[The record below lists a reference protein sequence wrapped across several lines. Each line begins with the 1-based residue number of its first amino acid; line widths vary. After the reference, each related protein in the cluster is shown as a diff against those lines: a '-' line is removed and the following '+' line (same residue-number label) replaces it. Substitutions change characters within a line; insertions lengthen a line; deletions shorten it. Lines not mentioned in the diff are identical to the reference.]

1 MPVTSAGMAI
11 ASRLHHA
18 AGRTAVSGG
27 GYGTVRVWDL
37 AGTAAPR
44 ILTGHDGQVVGVAVS
59 ADGRTAVVPRRA
71 GWARPRHAGWARRVT
86 GKAPPIASAGPGG
99 ARVAAAVTGLS
110 WSAVRA
116 GDGGGD
122 PGDVGVI
129 EAAQDAGEVDGD
141 VVVAEA
147 GGDSEDGS
155 FGGRAAELV
164 AVQGGDWRV
173 PSRCRRR
180 DARRGGCRRGCSW
193 C

>member
-1 MPVTSAGMAI
+1 MT
-11 ASRLHHA
+11 
-18 AGRTAVSGG
+18 AGRGKVRQGGRSVIVEQPTVIEDHRARTRCRTSLGHGAVF
-27 GYGTVRVWDL
+27 R
-37 AGTAAPR
+37 
-44 ILTGHDGQVVGVAVS
+44 TGPARGS
-59 ADGRTAVVPRRA
+59 VPRRA